1 MKKIFTFLIIV
12 ATSFYLTSCDGF
24 LNEVPKSS
32 LTPENSFNTTADWE
46 KALNSCYAMLQELFV
61 GKHTICLNEF
71 GTDEV
76 EPFDKGWAA
85 YAELMCYT
93 FSAQHEFLREHYIY
107 AYDGIKRCNTVLDM
121 PASAPVSS
129 EQRTLMTAQAKFL
142 RSIFYFDLVA
152 TYGGVPLWTSAFI
165 DKNAISK
172 PRATVNEV
180 YECIIKDIS
189 EAVVALPEKW
199 TGKDIG
205 RATKGAAYAL
215 MGRYYLQ
222 WGKSK
227 EALEAL
233 DHIIG
238 KYSLY
243 DSYATIFDPAHKN
256 EEIENIFEVQ
266 FSHSGK
272 WGLEGSI
279 QSSYWGPRGG
289 GGPTAGGFG
298 WGGFGPTQYL
308 YDSYADNDLRKEAF
322 FCTVYKGVPQTPPCI
337 MKYRDA
343 NYGNEIEDD
352 DLNYIMIRYPDVL
365 LMKAEALN
373 NIGDASNDKYDC
385 INQVRHRAGLPK
397 ITATQGLS
405 KEQFADAVLEER
417 LHELCC
423 EHHRRFDLIRF
434 GKLVRQVKAAH
445 PDVNI
450 DEHHNLYPIP
460 QQVID
465 SNDSMTDEDQNPGY

>member
-1 MKKIFTFLIIV
+1 MKKIYAFLIIAV
-12 ATSFYLTSCDGF
+12 TSLSLTSCDAF

-32 LTPENSFNTTADWE
+32 LTPENSFITAGDWE

-61 GKHTICLNEF
+61 GKYTICMNEF

-85 YAELMCYT
+85 YAELMYYT
-93 FSAQHEFLREHYIY
+93 FSAQHEFLRVHYIW

-121 PASAPVSS
+121 PASAPVSP
-129 EQRTLMTAQAKFL
+129 EQRTLMAAQAKFL

-152 TYGGVPLWTSAFI
+152 SYGGVPLWTSAFI
-165 DKNAISK
+165 DKDAINK
-172 PRATVNEV
+172 PRATADEI
-180 YECIIKDIS
+180 YEWIVKDMS
-189 EAVVALPEKW
+189 EAAEELPEQW
-199 TGKDIG
+199 TGTDVG

-233 DHIIG
+233 DHVIG

-243 DSYATIFDPAHKN
+243 DAYSKIFDPAHKN
-256 EEIENIFEVQ
+256 EGIENIFEVQ

-308 YDSYADNDLRKEAF
+308 YDSYEDHDLRKKAF
-322 FCTVYKGVPQTPPCI
+322 FCTEYKGVPQTPPCI
-337 MKYRDA
+337 MKYRDP
-343 NYGNEIEDD
+343 NYGEEIEDD
-352 DLNYIMIRYPDVL
+352 DLNYIMVRYADVL

-373 NIGDASNDKYDC
+373 NVGDSSNEKYDC
-385 INQVRHRAGLPK
+385 INQVRLRAGLNK
-397 ITATQGLS
+397 ITADQGLN
-405 KEQFADAVLEER
+405 KEEFSDAVLEER

-434 GKLVRQVKAAH
+434 GKLVRQVKAAQ
-445 PDVNI
+445 PEINI
-450 DEHHNLYPIP
+450 DDHHNLYPIP
-460 QQVID
+460 QQAID
-465 SNDSMTDEDQNPGY
+465 SNELMTDKDQNPGY